1 MSLWQFF
8 FAPFTDADL
17 LFMRRALTGCFALAL
32 GSSPLGVLLIQR
44 RMSLVGDAMSHAILP
59 GAAIGYFFYGLSLPA
74 MTIGGIGAGLAVAL
88 LAGLVSRFTTLK
100 EDASFATFYLISL
113 ALGVLI
119 ISLRGTSKDLLHVLF
134 GTVLAMDNA
143 TLLLAAAIATGSAIV
158 LALMYRPL
166 MIQSFDQHFLSMHG
180 IWNGLTYAV
189 FLLLLVLNLVGS
201 FHTLGTLMAV
211 AFMVLPACAARFW
224 ARTVFKQML
233 FSILFAMLA
242 GYFGLLISFH
252 CNAVPISASPA
263 IVLILGCIYF
273 ISIFFGTHKG
283 LLMRHAS
290 SIKNNPT
297 GSSS

>member
-1 MSLWQFF
+1 MSLWQFLLT
-8 FAPFTDADL
+8 PFVDPDL
-17 LFMRRALTGCFALAL
+17 LFMRRALAGCFALAI

-74 MTIGGIGAGLAVAL
+74 MTIGGIGAGLAVAM

-134 GTVLAMDNA
+134 GSVLAMDNA
-143 TLLLAAAIATGSAIV
+143 TLLLAAIIASCSVLV

-166 MIQSFDQHFLSMHG
+166 VIQSFDPNFLSMYG
-180 IWNGLTYAV
+180 AWNGLTYAV
-189 FLLLLVLNLVGS
+189 FLLLLVFNLVGG

-211 AFMVLPACAARFW
+211 AFMVLPGCAARFW
-224 ARTVFKQML
+224 ARTVFRQML
-233 FSILFAMLA
+233 VSVLFAMMA
-242 GYFGLLISFH
+242 GYIGLLISYH
-252 CNAVPISASPA
+252 SNAVPISASPA
-263 IVLILGCIYF
+263 IVLTLGLIYF
-273 ISIFFGTHKG
+273 ISIFMGTHNG
-283 LLMRHAS
+283 VFMRHKKMKHAH
-290 SIKNNPT
+290 
-297 GSSS
+297 